1 MIIVSNKETL
11 QALAEQIKPCDCSQ
25 PYIYVSYSTR
35 NGETVYKDVTALQ
48 EEGKNLWIDVDAN
61 MTGDGYNSTIFGA
74 IADLNCKGV
83 LFYMSEDSMTSA
95 QSAKEVAYTRSHRV
109 TDERP
114 ALPVVVVDL
123 VDVDGLDIEK
133 YVNGTLFSK
142 FRDDKLSQAE
152 AERMAKYSDKY
163 NNRVDR
169 VETKYDLCEVILD
182 VLKGQEAGQVPFTD
196 NDKERLAL
204 IAKML

>member
-1 MIIVSNKETL
+1 MANKETI
-11 QALAEQIKPCDCSQ
+11 QALAARIKACDRNE

-35 NGETVYKDVTALQ
+35 NGEAVYNDVIALQ
-48 EEGKNLWIDVDAN
+48 NAGKNLWIDVDSN

-74 IADLNCKGV
+74 IADLNCKGM
-83 LFYMSEDSMTSA
+83 LFYMSEESMTSA
-95 QSAKEVAYTRSHRV
+95 QSAKEVAYTRSHKV

-123 VDVDGLDIEK
+123 DEVEGLDIEK
-133 YVNGTLFSK
+133 YVNGKLFSM
-142 FRDDKLSQAE
+142 FRDEKLSQAE
-152 AERMAKYSDKY
+152 AERMAKYSEKY

-182 VLKGQEAGQVPFTD
+182 VLKDQEAGQVPFSVSAD
-196 NDKERLAL
+196 ERVNL

>member
-1 MIIVSNKETL
+1 MANQENI
-11 QALAEQIKPCDCSQ
+11 QALAAQIKACDCTK

-35 NGETVYKDVTALQ
+35 NGEAVYNDVIALQ
-48 EEGKNLWIDVDAN
+48 KEGKNLWIDVDSN

-74 IADLNCKGV
+74 ISDLNCKGV

-95 QSAKEVAYTRSHRV
+95 QSAKEVAYTRSHKV

-123 VDVDGLDIEK
+123 DEVEGLDIEK
-133 YVNGTLFSK
+133 YVNGKLFSK
-142 FRDDKLSQAE
+142 FRDEKLSPAE
-152 AERMAKYSDKY
+152 AERMEKYSAKY

-169 VETKYDLCEVILD
+169 VETKYDLCEVILG
-182 VLKGQEAGQVPFTD
+182 VLKDQEAGQVPFSVSTS
-196 NDKERLAL
+196 ERVNL
-204 IAKML
+204 IEKML

>member
-1 MIIVSNKETL
+1 MSNKETI
-11 QALAEQIKPCDCSQ
+11 QALAAQIKPCDVSQ

-35 NGETVYKDVTALQ
+35 NGEAVYKDVIALQ

-95 QSAKEVAYTRSHRV
+95 QSAKEVAYTRSHKV

-123 VDVDGLDIEK
+123 VEVEGLDIEK
-133 YVNGTLFSK
+133 YVNGKLFST
-142 FRDDKLSQAE
+142 FRDETLSIAE
-152 AERMAKYSDKY
+152 AERMAKYSEKY

-169 VETKYDLCEVILD
+169 VSTKYDLCEVILD
-182 VLKGQEAGQVPFTD
+182 VLKGQEAGQVPFTTD
-196 NDKERLAL
+196 MKERVSL
-204 IAKML
+204 ISKML